1 MSWHSLCTTLWFIM
15 KKSTLEATHRCTLQL
30 LSINEVLSLRITRK
44 QSCMELNIFL
54 SIGPQERPLME
65 SRLTPP
71 LARAFSCWANV
82 ICSAAAEAVQTDNFD
97 MRDAE
102 DAEGE
107 QGIGSHIR
115 MHMFAYASSAV
126 SGNRG
131 RGPPATY
138 FEAPT

>member
-1 MSWHSLCTTLWFIM
+1 
-15 KKSTLEATHRCTLQL
+15 
-30 LSINEVLSLRITRK
+30 
-44 QSCMELNIFL
+44 MELNIFL
-54 SIGPQERPLME
+54 SIGPRERPLME

-82 ICSAAAEAVQTDNFD
+82 ICSDAAEAARTDNFD
-97 MRDAE
+97 VRDGE

-107 QGIGSHIR
+107 KGIGSHIR

-138 FEAPT
+138 FEAPTRICASTGHTRIFEIPDRRSAPKPFAHSHRSVLIAISRCEWCH